1 MIIPGQVT
9 SIEGSAFA
17 CNSLSSISIP
27 ANVSLIGERAFEGN
41 ELTSVVIPD
50 GVTTIGEFAFYDN
63 PLEIVSISED
73 ATFDL
78 SPFPE
83 GVEIIIRKDN
93 VEPTPDLVGS
103 NDQIDSIDDI
113 TTPDQISTFE
123 LKEPVLIASQDIDI
137 LTVGTN
143 KKDKITG
150 ASEGEVLVG
159 GVGKDVL
166 KVGGGAD
173 GFFVN
178 QSNQYGKKKADKI
191 KDFDSDKGDSILV
204 DQDIFGLGK
213 KIKLKSYGR
222 KNKVKKAA
230 QSKND
235 FVYDKK
241 RGLLYFN
248 ENGKQKGWGDGGLF
262 AKLQGAPEL
271 GADDFTIV

>member
-27 ANVSLIGERAFEGN
+27 ANVFLIGERAFEGN

-50 GVTTIGEFAFYDN
+50 GVTTIGDFAFYDN

-123 LKEPVLIASQDIDI
+123 LKEPVLIAGQDIDI

-150 ASEGEVLVG
+150 RSQEDHRGIRRRSPG
-159 GVGKDVL
+159 RWSRKGCP
-166 KVGGGAD
+166 
-173 GFFVN
+173 
-178 QSNQYGKKKADKI
+178 QSW
-191 KDFDSDKGDSILV
+191 
-204 DQDIFGLGK
+204 
-213 KIKLKSYGR
+213 R
-222 KNKVKKAA
+222 
-230 QSKND
+230 
-235 FVYDKK
+235 
-241 RGLLYFN
+241 RC
-248 ENGKQKGWGDGGLF
+248 
-262 AKLQGAPEL
+262 
-271 GADDFTIV
+271 